1 MQKKL
6 NSAQSTSLSQTG
18 HQFVDWELDLETR
31 LIHLSQ
37 RVMERAKGLFSESM
51 VAIDWLLKRIHPQDL
66 NQVSAFAKMYLLQ
79 PTSPQSLTFR
89 VQRKTREQ
97 SETQQYISVIC
108 HGALT
113 HLGSKKIQGVV
124 IFLEEDKLPD
134 YILDRFLRLER
145 LVMTLSQK
153 FLTVKHSQIDEV
165 LNTSLKQLEEEIGAN
180 FSCLMYCGNQNTNT
194 SSNIYGCGESEFLKE
209 RSNETLK
216 SLNFDHISSLFST
229 KSTVFLPNNSLSNTH
244 LQQQLLSAMNVSS
257 AIALPLQGER
267 LGRGCL
273 LLGFNDSIE
282 SWRQEDMSLIRS
294 IADIF
299 FITLDRQSVQAE
311 LQAKQEQLLESQAVA
326 KIGSWTLDNSS
337 EFLKCSPEVFK
348 IFELEESQ
356 DINFELFLTFVHPD
370 DRQNAAEIIGQS
382 IEEQVP
388 YSFVYRIYSTT
399 GKLKYV
405 QGRGKAVLDYNGKL
419 LRRIGSVLDVTE
431 HKQAEEK
438 NRLAAIMFESTQ
450 EGSLITDK
458 DTNIIA
464 VNKAFSA
471 ITGYSEE
478 DALGNRPTLL
488 SSGLQS
494 KEFYERMKNSLEKTG
509 SWEGEICNK
518 RKNGEIY
525 PEWLSIKNVFDEDD
539 EIINRIAVFSDISHL
554 KNTEKQIEQLSH
566 TDQLTGLPN
575 RLLFHSRL
583 THSIEIAKRNKY
595 RLAVMYIDLDHFKNV
610 NDSLGHSIGDDVL
623 LMVAERLRKRIRESD
638 TLARIG
644 GDEFV
649 LLLEQV
655 DEIGHVASVAQSILE
670 LMAEPFEFV
679 DGKTI
684 FLGVSIGV
692 SFYPTDGVSATE
704 LISHAD
710 AAVTQVK
717 DNGRNGVHFYTLE
730 LTEVAQAKMKLES
743 ELRRALVNKSELQL
757 YYQPQVDMTDGRIV
771 GAEALLRWHH
781 PVDGII
787 SPMLFLPVAERSGLM
802 ASIDYWVLET
812 ACLQQAN
819 WRASDLSPFILAINI
834 TKYSFMDVSFLSR
847 LNEIIERTGVD
858 PRTIELEITEG
869 ALIEPSPLVIQ
880 TIAELKRKGFTL
892 AIDDFGTGYS
902 SLAYLQRF
910 NVDKLK
916 IDRSFVKDVLT
927 DTQGEAI
934 TNAIILMAKSLK
946 LKILAEGVENNEQL
960 AILKAKG
967 CEVYQGF
974 YFSKP
979 VPVKDFEALVRGQKP
994 CQSC

>member
-1 MQKKL
+1 
-6 NSAQSTSLSQTG
+6 
-18 HQFVDWELDLETR
+18 
-31 LIHLSQ
+31 
-37 RVMERAKGLFSESM
+37 
-51 VAIDWLLKRIHPQDL
+51 
-66 NQVSAFAKMYLLQ
+66 
-79 PTSPQSLTFR
+79 
-89 VQRKTREQ
+89 
-97 SETQQYISVIC
+97 
-108 HGALT
+108 
-113 HLGSKKIQGVV
+113 
-124 IFLEEDKLPD
+124 
-134 YILDRFLRLER
+134 
-145 LVMTLSQK
+145 
-153 FLTVKHSQIDEV
+153 
-165 LNTSLKQLEEEIGAN
+165 
-180 FSCLMYCGNQNTNT
+180 
-194 SSNIYGCGESEFLKE
+194 
-209 RSNETLK
+209 
-216 SLNFDHISSLFST
+216 
-229 KSTVFLPNNSLSNTH
+229 
-244 LQQQLLSAMNVSS
+244 
-257 AIALPLQGER
+257 
-267 LGRGCL
+267 
-273 LLGFNDSIE
+273 
-282 SWRQEDMSLIRS
+282 
-294 IADIF
+294 
-299 FITLDRQSVQAE
+299 
-311 LQAKQEQLLESQAVA
+311 
-326 KIGSWTLDNSS
+326 
-337 EFLKCSPEVFK
+337 
-348 IFELEESQ
+348 
-356 DINFELFLTFVHPD
+356 
-370 DRQNAAEIIGQS
+370 
-382 IEEQVP
+382 
-388 YSFVYRIYSTT
+388 
-399 GKLKYV
+399 
-405 QGRGKAVLDYNGKL
+405 
-419 LRRIGSVLDVTE
+419 
-431 HKQAEEK
+431 
-438 NRLAAIMFESTQ
+438 
-450 EGSLITDK
+450 
-458 DTNIIA
+458 
-464 VNKAFSA
+464 
-471 ITGYSEE
+471 
-478 DALGNRPTLL
+478 
-488 SSGLQS
+488 
-494 KEFYERMKNSLEKTG
+494 
-509 SWEGEICNK
+509 
-518 RKNGEIY
+518 
-525 PEWLSIKNVFDEDD
+525 
-539 EIINRIAVFSDISHL
+539 
-554 KNTEKQIEQLSH
+554 
-566 TDQLTGLPN
+566 
-575 RLLFHSRL
+575 
-583 THSIEIAKRNKY
+583 
-595 RLAVMYIDLDHFKNV
+595 
-610 NDSLGHSIGDDVL
+610 
-623 LMVAERLRKRIRESD
+623 
-638 TLARIG
+638 
-644 GDEFV
+644 
-649 LLLEQV
+649 
-655 DEIGHVASVAQSILE
+655 
-670 LMAEPFEFV
+670 MAEPFEFV

>member
-1 MQKKL
+1 MGMQKKL
-6 NSAQSTSLSQTG
+6 NSPQSTSLTQISDPL
-18 HQFVDWELDLETR
+18 VDWEVDLNAG
-31 LIHLSQ
+31 LIHCSSNLMDRAGGLLS
-37 RVMERAKGLFSESM
+37 EKTFS
-51 VAIDWLLKRIHPQDL
+51 IDWLLKRIHPQDL
-66 NQVSAFAKMYLLQ
+66 AQVSALTQKYLQQ
-79 PTSPQSLTFR
+79 PARPQSLTFR
-89 VQRKTREQ
+89 VQ
-97 SETQQYISVIC
+97 SESQQYLSIIC

-113 HLGSKKIQGVV
+113 HKGSKKIQGVV
-124 IFLEEDKLPD
+124 IFLEEDKQPD
-134 YILDRFLRLER
+134 HSFNLFLRLER

-165 LNTSLKQLEEEIGAN
+165 LNTSLKQLKEELGAN
-180 FSCLMYCGNQNTNT
+180 FSCLMYCGNQNTST
-194 SSNIYGCGESEFLKE
+194 PLNIYGSGENEDLKGHSKE
-209 RSNETLK
+209 ALN
-216 SLNFDHISSLFST
+216 SLDFGHLNNLFST
-229 KSTVFLPNNSLSNTH
+229 ESALFLPSDALSNAP
-244 LQQQLLSAMNVSS
+244 LQQQLLAAMNVPY
-257 AIALPLQGER
+257 AIVLPLQGER
-267 LGRGCL
+267 LGCGCL
-273 LLGFNDSIE
+273 LLGFKNSIE
-282 SWRQEDMSLIRS
+282 NWRQDDTSLIRS

-299 FITLDRQSVQAE
+299 FATLDRKSVNAE
-311 LQAKQEQLLESQAVA
+311 LQARQEQLLESQAVA
-326 KIGSWTLDNSS
+326 KIGSWSLANSS

-348 IFELEESQ
+348 IFELEESE

-370 DRQNAAEIIGQS
+370 DRQNAAEVIGQS

-388 YSFVYRIYSTT
+388 YSFVYRIYSTS
-399 GKLKYV
+399 GALKYV
-405 QGRGKAVLDYNGKL
+405 QGRGKAVLDHNGKL

-431 HKQAEEK
+431 HKQAEER

-471 ITGYSEE
+471 ITGYSEK

-494 KEFYERMKNSLEKTG
+494 KEFYARMKNSLDKTG

-518 RKNGEIY
+518 RKNGDIY
-525 PEWLSIKNVFDEDD
+525 PEWLSIKNVFDEND

>member
-6 NSAQSTSLSQTG
+6 KSKKHASFTQMSNPL
-18 HQFVDWELDLETR
+18 VDWEIDLNAS
-31 LIHLSQ
+31 LIHFSQ
-37 RVMERAKGLFSESM
+37 HLMDRAGGLLSEST
-51 VAIDWLLKRIHPQDL
+51 VSIDWLTKRIHPQDFA
-66 NQVSAFAKMYLLQ
+66 QVSALAEKYLQ
-79 PTSPQSLTFR
+79 QSAYPQNLAFR
-89 VQRKTREQ
+89 VRREI
-97 SETQQYISVIC
+97 SERSEAQQYMSIIC
-108 HGALT
+108 RGVLVHE
-113 HLGSKKIQGVV
+113 GSKHIQGVV
-124 IFLEEDKLPD
+124 IFLDEVQQPD
-134 YILDRFLRLER
+134 FIFNRYVRLER
-145 LVMTLSQK
+145 LVMKLSQR
-153 FLTVKHSQIDEV
+153 FLTVKHSQIDAV
-165 LNTSLKQLEEEIGAN
+165 LDTSLRQLKEEVGAD
-180 FSCLMYCGNQNTNT
+180 FSCLIYYENQATSIPSNVYGCIGNE
-194 SSNIYGCGESEFLKE
+194 SSNGL
-209 RSNETLK
+209 SNEALHTL
-216 SLNFDHISSLFST
+216 DVDRI
-229 KSTVFLPNNSLSNTH
+229 NSLSSTNAAVVLPAPALPNTQ
-244 LQQQLLSAMNVSS
+244 LQHQLLAAINVPN
-257 AIALPLQGER
+257 AIVLPLHGER

-273 LLGFNDSIE
+273 VLGFHDSTD
-282 SWRQEDMSLIRS
+282 SWRPEDINLIRS

-299 FITLDRQSVQAE
+299 FISLDRQSVKAE
-311 LQAKQEQLLESQAVA
+311 LQAKQEQLLESQAIA
-326 KIGSWTLDNSS
+326 KIGSWTLDSS
-337 EFLKCSPEVFK
+337 NELLSCSPEAFK
-348 IFELEESQ
+348 IFELEESR

-370 DRQNAAEIIGQS
+370 DRKNVVEIIGHS

-388 YSFVYRIYSTT
+388 YSVVYRIYSTS

-405 QGRGKAVLDYNGKL
+405 QSRGQAVLDAKGKL
-419 LRRIGSVLDVTE
+419 LRRVGTVLDVTE
-431 HKQAEEK
+431 HKLAEER

-478 DALGNRPTLL
+478 EALGNRPSLL

-494 KEFYERMKNSLEKTG
+494 QEFYARMKDSLEKTG
-509 SWEGEICNK
+509 NWEGEICNK

-525 PEWLSIKNVFDEDD
+525 PEWLSIKNVFDDND
-539 EIINRIAVFSDISHL
+539 KIINRIAVFSDISHL

-623 LMVAERLRKRIRESD
+623 LMVAERLRKRIRDSD

-670 LMAEPFEFV
+670 LMAEPFEFI

-692 SFYPTDGVSATE
+692 SFYPSDGASATE

-743 ELRRALVNKSELQL
+743 DLRRALVNKSELQL
-757 YYQPQVDMTDGRIV
+757 YYQPQIDMADGRIV
-771 GAEALLRWHH
+771 GAEALLRWLH
-781 PVDGII
+781 PEDGII

-819 WRASDLSPFILAINI
+819 WRASDLPPFILAINI
-834 TKYSFMDVSFLSR
+834 TKYSFMDVNFLSR
-847 LNEIIERTGVD
+847 LNEIIERTKVD

-934 TNAIILMAKSLK
+934 TNAIILMAKSLN

-979 VPVKDFEALVRGQKP
+979 VPVKDFEELVRAQ
-994 CQSC
+994 

>member
-6 NSAQSTSLSQTG
+6 NTTQSTSCTQISDQL
-18 HQFVDWELDLETR
+18 VDWEIDLNTG
-31 LIHLSQ
+31 LIHCSPNLMDRAGSLLS
-37 RVMERAKGLFSESM
+37 ERTFS
-51 VAIDWLLKRIHPQDL
+51 IDWLLERIHPQDL
-66 NQVSAFAKMYLLQ
+66 VQVSALTKKYLQQ
-79 PTSPQSLTFR
+79 PTCPQSLTFR
-89 VQRKTREQ
+89 LQRKTREQ
-97 SETQQYISVIC
+97 GETQQYLSIIC
-108 HGALT
+108 HGTLT
-113 HLGSKKIQGVV
+113 HQGSKKIQGVV
-124 IFLEEDKLPD
+124 IFLKKDKQSD
-134 YILDRFLRLER
+134 HTFNRFLRLER

-165 LNTSLKQLEEEIGAN
+165 LNTSLKQLKEGMGAN
-180 FSCLMYCGNQNTNT
+180 CSCLMYCGNKNT
-194 SSNIYGCGESEFLKE
+194 STPSNIYGCGENGFLKE
-209 RSNETLK
+209 RLNETLK
-216 SLNFDHISSLFST
+216 SLDFDHINSLFST

-244 LQQQLLSAMNVSS
+244 LQQQLLSAMSVPC

-273 LLGFNDSIE
+273 LLGFNGSIE
-282 SWRQEDMSLIRS
+282 SWRQEDISLIRS

-299 FITLDRQSVQAE
+299 FITLDRQSVKVE

-348 IFELEESQ
+348 IFELEEAQ
-356 DINFELFLTFVHPD
+356 DINFEFFLTFVHPD

-382 IEEQVP
+382 IEEQGP
-388 YSFVYRIYSTT
+388 YNFVYRIYSTAGT
-399 GKLKYV
+399 LKYV
-405 QGRGKAVLDYNGKL
+405 QGRGKAVLDHNGKL

-431 HKQAEEK
+431 HKQAEER

-525 PEWLSIKNVFDEDD
+525 PEWLSIKNVFDEND

-623 LMVAERLRKRIRESD
+623 LMVAERLRKRVRDSD

-655 DEIGHVASVAQSILE
+655 DEVGHVASVAQSILE

-692 SFYPTDGVSATE
+692 SFYPTDGISATE

-781 PVDGII
+781 PIDGII

-812 ACLQQAN
+812 ACLQQAS

-847 LNEIIERTGVD
+847 LNEIIESTGVD
-858 PRTIELEITEG
+858 PKTIELEITEG

-934 TNAIILMAKSLK
+934 TSAIILMAKSLN

-979 VPVKDFEALVRGQKP
+979 VPVKDFEALVRAQIS

>member
-6 NSAQSTSLSQTG
+6 NSAQHTSFIQIRNQL
-18 HQFVDWELDLETR
+18 VDWEIDLHAG
-31 LIHLSQ
+31 LIHFSPNL
-37 RVMERAKGLFSESM
+37 MDRAGGLLTEKT
-51 VAIDWLLKRIHPQDL
+51 VTIDWFLKRIHPQDIA
-66 NQVSAFAKMYLLQ
+66 QVSALTQKYSQQ
-79 PTSPQSLTFR
+79 PVCPQSLTFR
-89 VQRKTREQ
+89 IQV
-97 SETQQYISVIC
+97 ETQQYLSLVC
-108 HGALT
+108 RGALT
-113 HLGSKKIQGVV
+113 NEGSEIIQGFV
-124 IFLEEDKLPD
+124 IILEEDQWPD
-134 YILDRFLRLER
+134 HILNRIERLER
-145 LVMTLSQK
+145 LNMTLSQK
-153 FLTVKHSQIDEV
+153 FFTVKHSQIDEV
-165 LNTSLKQLEEEIGAN
+165 LLASLKQLKEEVGAS
-180 FSCLMYCGNQNTNT
+180 FSCLMYCGNQNTSAPSSIYECSENEHSAA
-194 SSNIYGCGESEFLKE
+194 SSNEKL
-209 RSNETLK
+209 N
-216 SLNFDHISSLFST
+216 SLDFDHIDSLFST
-229 KSTVFLPNNSLSNTH
+229 KSTVFLPDNTLSNTH
-244 LQQQLLSAMNVSS
+244 LQQKLLAAMNAPD
-257 AIALPLQGER
+257 AIVLPLQGER
-267 LGRGCL
+267 LTRGCL
-273 LLGFNDSIE
+273 LLGFNDGIE
-282 SWRQEDMSLIRS
+282 SWGQEDLSLIRS

-299 FITLDRQSVQAE
+299 FITLDRQSVKAE

-326 KIGSWTLDNSS
+326 KIGSWSLDNSS

-348 IFELEESQ
+348 IFELEESEN
-356 DINFELFLTFVHPD
+356 INLELFLTFVHPD

-382 IEEQVP
+382 IEEHLP
-388 YSFVYRIYSTT
+388 YSFVYRIYSTS

-405 QGRGKAVLDYNGKL
+405 QGRGQAVLDNNGKL
-419 LRRIGSVLDVTE
+419 LRRVGSVLDVTE

-458 DTNIIA
+458 DSNIIA

-478 DALGNRPTLL
+478 DALGNRPSLL

-494 KEFYERMKNSLEKTG
+494 KEFYERMKNSLERTG
-509 SWEGEICNK
+509 GWEGEICNK

-525 PEWLSIKNVFDEDD
+525 PEWLSIKNVFDDND

-595 RLAVMYIDLDHFKNV
+595 QLAVMYIDLDHFKNV

-623 LMVAERLRKRIRESD
+623 LMVADRLRKRIRDSD

-655 DEIGHVASVAQSILE
+655 NEVGHVASVAQSILE
-670 LMAEPFEFV
+670 LMAEPFEFL

-692 SFYPTDGVSATE
+692 SFYPTDGMSATE

-757 YYQPQVDMTDGRIV
+757 YYQPQVDMADGCIV

-781 PVDGII
+781 PIDGVI

-802 ASIDYWVLET
+802 AAIDYWVLET
-812 ACLQQAN
+812 ACQQQSN
-819 WRASDLSPFILAINI
+819 WRKSDLSPFILAVNI
-834 TKYSFMDVSFLSR
+834 TKYSFMDINFLSR
-847 LNEIIERTGVD
+847 LNEIIESTGVD
-858 PRTIELEITEG
+858 P
-869 ALIEPSPLVIQ
+869 
-880 TIAELKRKGFTL
+880 KR
-892 AIDDFGTGYS
+892 S
-902 SLAYLQRF
+902 S
-910 NVDKLK
+910 
-916 IDRSFVKDVLT
+916 
-927 DTQGEAI
+927 
-934 TNAIILMAKSLK
+934 
-946 LKILAEGVENNEQL
+946 
-960 AILKAKG
+960 
-967 CEVYQGF
+967 
-974 YFSKP
+974 SK
-979 VPVKDFEALVRGQKP
+979 
-994 CQSC
+994 